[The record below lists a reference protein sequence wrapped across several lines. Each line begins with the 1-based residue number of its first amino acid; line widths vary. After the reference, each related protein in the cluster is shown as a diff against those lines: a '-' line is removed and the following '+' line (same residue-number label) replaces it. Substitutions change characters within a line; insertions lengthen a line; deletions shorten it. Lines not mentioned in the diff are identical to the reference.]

1 MLRLA
6 AALFAAAAISTP
18 QPQVLFAITDDSGA
32 ETALAIEPVAMVTKT
47 PGSCAGCWTVTFA
60 NPPLEER
67 KQKEAKEF
75 AARYYRPG
83 RTYRV
88 LATGVEIA
96 TAKVESETS
105 LGCVSLAARVT
116 VTPPRR
122 RGDWNRKTLLA
133 IGSMHVVPR
142 KPFDRE
148 LTLAEDK
155 AIWSVGERELRA
167 RGVAASLFRDMDG
180 HNFLATDLNGDGRRD
195 LVGSFQAR
203 NPKTHDTHHLFV
215 IALADDTAGYRSEY
229 VWYYRES
236 KIENSIQRMQLVDS
250 LDLDED
256 GTDEVV
262 VSNDFYESHVY
273 RILKRGRDGK
283 WTIVYSGGGSGC

>member
-6 AALFAAAAISTP
+6 AALLAAVAIAKP
-18 QPQVLFAITDDSGA
+18 QPQVLFAITDDSVA
-32 ETALAIEPVAMVTKT
+32 EGGLAIEPVAMVTKT
-47 PGSCAGCWTVTFA
+47 PGPCAGCWTVRFA

-96 TAKVESETS
+96 TAKVENETS

-148 LTLAEDK
+148 LTFAEDN

-167 RGVAASLFRDMDG
+167 RGVAASLFRDMEG
-180 HNFLATDLNGDGRRD
+180 HDFLATDLNGDGRRD
-195 LVGSFQAR
+195 LVGSFEAR
-203 NPKTHDTHHLFV
+203 NPKTHDMHHLFL
-215 IALADDTAGYRSEY
+215 IALGDDAAGYRSEY
-229 VWYYRES
+229 VWYHHES
-236 KIENSIQRMQLVDS
+236 NDENRIETMQLVDS

-256 GTDEVV
+256 GTDEVIIRK
-262 VSNDFYESHVY
+262 DFYESHAY
-273 RILKRGRDGK
+273 QILKRGHNGK
-283 WTIVYSGGGSGC
+283 WTIVYSGGESGC